1 MAKSTQPSPSRPK
14 THVIVPALNEQDSI
28 ASVVQQALAAGV
40 DSVTVVDNGSTDQTA
55 TRAHQAGARVVRETV
70 RGYGSAC
77 QRGIDSLSEEP
88 TDSIILFL
96 DGDGADDPDDIRALI
111 EPLHRDDADLVI
123 GSRTL
128 GDTEP
133 GALSPP
139 QRMGNWLATRL
150 LALCYNVR
158 ATDLGPMRALSIAT
172 LRQLD
177 MRDRGFGWTMEMQVR
192 AAVRS
197 IRVIEIPVGYR
208 KRRHGRSKI
217 SGSMVGSV
225 RAGLTILWTL
235 ASAGRRR

>member
-1 MAKSTQPSPSRPK
+1 MAKPTQPSPSRAK
-14 THVIVPALNEQDSI
+14 THVIIPALNEQDSI
-28 ASVVQQALAAGV
+28 ASVVEQALAAGV

-55 TRAHQAGARVVRETV
+55 TRAHQAGARVVCEII
-70 RGYGSAC
+70 RGYGAAC
-77 QRGIDSLSEEP
+77 QRGIDSLSKEP
-88 TDSIILFL
+88 SDSIILFL
-96 DGDGADDPDDIRALI
+96 DGDGADDPGDIRALI
-111 EPLHRDDADLVI
+111 EPLHRGDADLVI

-128 GDTEP
+128 GHTEP

-139 QRMGNWLATRL
+139 QRIGNWLATRL
-150 LALCYNVR
+150 LALCYNVQT
-158 ATDLGPMRALSIAT
+158 TDLGPMRALSIAT
-172 LRQLD
+172 FRQLD

-192 AAVRS
+192 AAVHSLRM
-197 IRVIEIPVGYR
+197 IEIPVGYR